1 MWPLDM
7 RGPEFL
13 VLYLALGGAVLLAL
27 YLLRHQA
34 EAETGQKA
42 NLSDPYLIAYLRG
55 GKNETLRVATFS
67 LIDRGI
73 LTADGTRI
81 AASNGAFGKAAPG
94 VEQKIV
100 QFFNPSADAIAI
112 FKMNDADPAM
122 RAYENQLVQA
132 GLLPDDEVK
141 QARLLR
147 LGLGI
152 FVLLSLGLPKLLF
165 ALATG
170 HKNVGFLILLMI
182 AFIIAAVLLARPRLT
197 ALGNE
202 TLLDLKNLFGGLK
215 DRRQEIRNGV
225 SPGEFAMMAA
235 VFGTAMVPDAKKLF
249 PQAGSSG
256 CGSSCG
262 SDSGGGSSCGG
273 GGCGGCGGG

>member
-1 MWPLDM
+1 M

-13 VLYLALGGAVLLAL
+13 VLYLAVGGAVLLAL
-27 YLLRHQA
+27 GLLRHWA
-34 EAETGQKA
+34 EPETGQKI
-42 NLSDPYLIAYLRG
+42 NLSDPYLIAFLRG
-55 GKNETLRVATFS
+55 GRNETLRVATFS

-73 LTADGTRI
+73 LTAEGTKI

-112 FKMNDADPAM
+112 FKMNDAGPAM
-122 RAYENQLVQA
+122 RGYENQLIQA
-132 GLLPDDEVK
+132 GLLPDDDLK
-141 QARLLR
+141 QTRLLR
-147 LGLGI
+147 MGI
-152 FVLLSLGLPKLLF
+152 GVFVLLALGLAKLIA

-170 HKNVGFLILLMI
+170 HRNVGFLILLMI
-182 AFIIAAVLLARPRLT
+182 VFTIGAALIARPRLT
-197 ALGNE
+197 ALGND
-202 TLLDLKNLFGGLK
+202 TLLDLRNLFDGLK
-215 DRRQEIRNGV
+215 DRREEIRNGV

-235 VFGTAMVPDAKKLF
+235 VFGTAAIPDAKKLF

-256 CGSSCG
+256 CGSGCG
-262 SDSGGGSSCGG
+262 SDSGGGGSSCGG